1 MDIVRQ
7 ITLVYPVETFVF
19 GADWLLQRAT
29 QTPAP
34 DAKSKSIGAWRL
46 RIFPGNYVFTECG
59 ETLINCIVQSHKI
72 NCGSK

>member
-19 GADWLLQRAT
+19 GADWLLQRAA

-34 DAKSKSIGAWRL
+34 DAKSKL
-46 RIFPGNYVFTECG
+46 V
-59 ETLINCIVQSHKI
+59 
-72 NCGSK
+72 